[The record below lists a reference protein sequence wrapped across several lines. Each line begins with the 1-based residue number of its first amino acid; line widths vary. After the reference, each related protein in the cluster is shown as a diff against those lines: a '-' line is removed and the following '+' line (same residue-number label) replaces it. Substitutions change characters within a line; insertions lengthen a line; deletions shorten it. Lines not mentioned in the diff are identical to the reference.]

1 MCEAHSAKCKSFCL
15 LRGSGGM
22 PPRKL
27 KIRCFK
33 FESGGN
39 FSHTMVII
47 IAKNVHWKI
56 NTMKINTMKIKT
68 ILYMYNSLHTFCKC
82 MPLGVLNCQRS
93 TWFKLRCWLRLRRMS
108 SRLYKHKGHYLIYKA
123 KLFSRLV
130 SYY

>member
-1 MCEAHSAKCKSFCL
+1 MCKAHSAKREAFHL
-15 LRGSGGM
+15 LGGGGGGGVWGHA
-22 PPRKL
+22 PPRNVL

-56 NTMKINTMKIKT
+56 NTMKINTI
-68 ILYMYNSLHTFCKC
+68 IMYNSLYTFCKC
-82 MPLGVLNCQRS
+82 TSLGVLNCQRS
-93 TWFKLRCWLRLRRMS
+93 TWFKLRCRLRLRRMS
-108 SRLYKHKGHYLIYKA
+108 SRPYKHKGHYLIHKA

-130 SYY
+130 SY